1 MIIDLGNELS
11 FEIQTVHWRPSYR
24 KYHGYLEIQFVN
36 GDSEYFTF
44 VYKQLRIGEDIS
56 PYIMETIGKLQQ
68 CIDLLRF
75 HLPTEKPND
84 KFDL

>member
-1 MIIDLGNELS
+1 MMIDLGNELS
-11 FEIQTVHWRPSYR
+11 FEILTVH

-44 VYKQLRIGEDIS
+44 VDKQLRIGEDIS
-56 PYIMETIGKLQQ
+56 PYIKETIGKLQQ
-68 CIDLLRF
+68 CIDLLRAQ
-75 HLPTEKPND
+75 LPTEKPND